1 MAFWSGSV
9 MTSLPRDWEQNSDT
23 SSAVLETVPERISGF
38 SRDGGGSGCN
48 KLGELEYYYR

>member
-1 MAFWSGSV
+1 MK
-9 MTSLPRDWEQNSDT
+9 SLPRDWEQNSDT

-48 KLGELEYYYR
+48 KLGELEYYYM